1 MQYDYGA
8 GVLRV
13 KTGADHT
20 IIGQNKLSD
29 SADVKPVSLFG
40 RFFKILGPGL
50 VAACVVIGPG
60 SIVTSSSVGAIAG
73 FANVWVVIVSV
84 IFMSVY
90 LTLAVRLG
98 VVTQRSAGDVIAD
111 AAGRFLSILVGVSVF
126 FIAAA
131 YQFGNNLGVHAAI
144 NGFIPW
150 NYWVVILNAFAL
162 MFLFGFKD
170 LYAMLERCMAVL
182 VGVMLVAFA
191 TNLAFA
197 RPDPMALLR
206 GLNPFSGST
215 EFGLPL
221 MGLIG
226 TTFIVSN
233 ALYQSYL
240 VRFKGWNVADM
251 KLGLFDARVGA
262 TIMAVITLMIM
273 CTSAS
278 VFHPQLLAGEMAIE
292 DINDVSKIANQLEP
306 LFGPAGRY
314 VFCIGLFSAAYS
326 SFIVNSMIGGF
337 VLSDA
342 LKLGNLPNERGPRI
356 MSAIVLL
363 SGMGVALYMIVTGVG
378 KPAGLIVAAQATTVV
393 ASPLIAATLL
403 WLTNRK
409 SVMGEKTNGP
419 VTNAVAGIGLIVL
432 LLISAKILFI
442 DLLK

>member
-1 MQYDYGA
+1 M
-8 GVLRV
+8 
-13 KTGADHT
+13 
-20 IIGQNKLSD
+20 NESPNNE
-29 SADVKPVSLFG
+29 PVSLFG
-40 RFFKILGPGL
+40 RFFQILGPGL
-50 VAACVVIGPG
+50 VSACVVIGPG
-60 SIVTSSSVGAIAG
+60 SIVTSSSVGATAG

-111 AAGRFLSILVGVSVF
+111 AAHRFLAILVGISVF

-131 YQFGNNLGVHAAI
+131 YQFGNNLGVHSAI

-150 NYWVVILNAFAL
+150 NYWILILNALAL
-162 MFLFGFKD
+162 LFLFGFKD
-170 LYAMLERCMAVL
+170 LYAMLERCMAIF
-182 VGVMLVAFA
+182 VGIMLIAFA
-191 TNLAFA
+191 VNLVFA
-197 RPDPMALLR
+197 RPDPMAFAQ

-215 EFGLPL
+215 EIGLPL

-233 ALYQSYL
+233 AFYQSYL
-240 VRFKGWNVADM
+240 VRFKGWKASDM

-262 TIMAVITLMIM
+262 CIMAVITLMIM

-278 VFHPQLLAGEMAIE
+278 VFHPQLLAGEMALD

-306 LFGPAGRY
+306 LFGSSGRII
-314 VFCIGLFSAAYS
+314 FCIGLFSAAYS

-342 LKLGNLPNERGPRI
+342 LKLGNLPDDRGPRM
-356 MSAIVLL
+356 MSAVVLL
-363 SGMGVALYMIVTGVG
+363 SGMAVALYMIVTGTG

-409 SVMGEKTNGP
+409 SVMGENTNGP
-419 VTNAVAGIGLIVL
+419 ITNAIAGLGLIVL
-432 LLISAKILFI
+432 LLISAKILLI
-442 DLLK
+442 DLLS

>member
-1 MQYDYGA
+1 M
-8 GVLRV
+8 
-13 KTGADHT
+13 T
-20 IIGQNKLSD
+20 D
-29 SADVKPVSLFG
+29 SPDAKPVSLFG
-40 RFFKILGPGL
+40 RFFQILGPGL
-50 VAACVVIGPG
+50 VSACVVIGPG
-60 SIVTSSSVGAIAG
+60 SIVTSSSVGATAG

-98 VVTQRSAGDVIAD
+98 VVTQRSAGDVIAE
-111 AAGRFLSILVGVSVF
+111 AAHRFLSILVGVSVF

-150 NYWVVILNAFAL
+150 NYWIVILNALAL
-162 MFLFGFKD
+162 MFLFGFKN
-170 LYAMLERCMAVL
+170 LYAVLERCMAAL
-182 VGVMLVAFA
+182 VGVMLIAFA
-191 TNLAFA
+191 INLVFA
-197 RPDPMALLR
+197 RPDPMAILQ
-206 GLNPFSGST
+206 GLNPFAGTT
-215 EFGLPL
+215 EIGLPL

-233 ALYQSYL
+233 AFYQSYL
-240 VRFKGWNVADM
+240 VRFKGWKINDM

-278 VFHPQLLAGEMAIE
+278 VFHPQLISGEMTLD

-306 LFGPAGRY
+306 LFGPAGRF

-326 SFIVNSMIGGF
+326 SFIVNSMVGGF
-337 VLSDA
+337 VLADA
-342 LKLGNLPNERGPRI
+342 LKLGNLPNDRGPRI
-356 MSAIVLL
+356 MTAIVLL
-363 SGMGVALYMIVTGVG
+363 SGMGVALYMIVMGVG

-409 SVMGEKTNGP
+409 SVMGENTNGP
-419 VTNAVAGIGLIVL
+419 ITNGIAGLGLIVL
-432 LLISAKILFI
+432 LLISAKILFV
-442 DLLK
+442 DLL

>member
-1 MQYDYGA
+1 MTDPTDA
-8 GVLRV
+8 
-13 KTGADHT
+13 K
-20 IIGQNKLSD
+20 S
-29 SADVKPVSLFG
+29 VSLFG
-40 RFFKILGPGL
+40 RFFQVLGPGL
-50 VAACVVIGPG
+50 VSACVVVGPG
-60 SIVTSSSVGAIAG
+60 SIVTSSSVGATAG
-73 FANVWVVIVSV
+73 FSNVWVVIVSV

-90 LTLAVRLG
+90 LTLSVRLG

-111 AAGRFLSILVGVSVF
+111 AAHRFLSILVGVSVF

-144 NGFIPW
+144 NAFIPW
-150 NYWVVILNAFAL
+150 HYWIVILNAFAL
-162 MFLFGFKD
+162 VFLFGFKN
-170 LYAMLERCMAVL
+170 LYVVLERCMAVF
-182 VGVMLVAFA
+182 VGLMLVSFA
-191 TNLAFA
+191 INLAFA
-197 RPDPMALLR
+197 KPDPMAFVR

-215 EFGLPL
+215 DIGLPL

-233 ALYQSYL
+233 AFYQSYL
-240 VRFKGWNVADM
+240 VRFKGWKVSDM

-278 VFHPQLLAGEMAIE
+278 VFHPQLVAGEISLD
-292 DINDVSKIANQLEP
+292 DISNVTKIADQLEP
-306 LFGPAGRY
+306 LFGPAGRF

-337 VLSDA
+337 VLADA
-342 LKLGNLPNERGPRI
+342 LKLGNRPEDLGPRL
-356 MSAIVLL
+356 MTAVVLL

-378 KPAGLIVAAQATTVV
+378 KPAALIVAAQATTVV

-409 SVMGEKTNGP
+409 SVMGENTNGP
-419 VTNAVAGIGLIVL
+419 ITNAVAALGLVVL
-432 LLISAKILFI
+432 ILISIKILYV
-442 DLLK
+442 DLLSNS